1 MKTVYAEL
9 TFDETKISGDI
20 QSELKSTLSK
30 QGITVVDVTDKQSG
44 GTSCESGIDKKGG
57 FQVQSDL
64 NSTGV
69 GGMVSP

>member
-9 TFDETKISGDI
+9 TYDETKISGDI

-30 QGITVVDVTDKQSG
+30 HGITVIDVTDKQPE
-44 GTSCESGIDKKGG
+44 GTTQESGLDKKGG
-57 FQVQSDL
+57 IQVQSDL
-64 NSTGV
+64 NSAGA

>member
-20 QSELKSTLSK
+20 QSKLKDALSEH
-30 QGITVVDVTDKQSG
+30 GINVMAVTDKQPG
-44 GTSCESGIDKKGG
+44 GTLEESKVDKKGG
-57 FQVQSDL
+57 IQVQSDL
-64 NSTGV
+64 NSTGA